1 MPTLTSELNRGPR
14 ELIRASK
21 RVRYH
26 LTKYVRGIFNPPYR
40 YGAQSRFLRVR
51 GRSGELRCGEYRDH
65 PGTRVRSDRIVPRTD
80 SGRISLA
87 GEGRDDFAVRNDQF
101 HDLGRDFC
109 KSHPIDRL
117 QLREDLLT
125 TCGTRSEE
133 VES

>member
-40 YGAQSRFLRVR
+40 YGAQSRSLRVR

-65 PGTRVRSDRIVPRTD
+65 PGPGYGVTGLCPGLIADEYLWPAKGETTSPFIMTN
-80 SGRISLA
+80 STLWAEIS
-87 GEGRDDFAVRNDQF
+87 V
-101 HDLGRDFC
+101 
-109 KSHPIDRL
+109 S
-117 QLREDLLT
+117 LT
-125 TCGTRSEE
+125 P
-133 VES
+133 